1 MLKNSILELK
11 KIGIK
16 IQNLTNGEIPWR
28 LNIFFNSKR
37 NLVMIK
43 LLSLNINVSS
53 WYSGLDF
60 FSQRL
65 KLKNSKFH
73 TDKF

>member
-1 MLKNSILELK
+1 
-11 KIGIK
+11 
-16 IQNLTNGEIPWR
+16 
-28 LNIFFNSKR
+28 
-37 NLVMIK
+37 MIK

-60 FSQRL
+60 FFHKDL

-73 TDKF
+73 TDRILNLWVNENYNSLYKKNFKSIK